1 MRVGTFVVIKNFSIW
16 TYGIFLI
23 DDAYYDFEKIIRC
36 SAYQV
41 LANMKIFVNIR
52 LIGLVLPCWTWL
64 QIWNSSLTGY
74 DKIHFR
80 VKFLVFK
87 LGLIRTVRPNLP
99 WTVHQNSFLYMKT
112 GNIENMREPLEPRSD
127 LKNCSN
133 RKLVQ
138 L

>member
-23 DDAYYDFEKIIRC
+23 DNAYYDFEKIIGC

-41 LANMKIFVNIR
+41 LANTKIFVNIR

-64 QIWNSSLTGY
+64 QIWNSGLAGY